1 MSETR
6 HRSEP
11 AHRSAVVDRAL
22 LERRWPLPD
31 PASSKHARGDV
42 VVVGGARKT
51 PGAAILAG
59 IAALRVGTGRITLC
73 VAESVASA
81 TAVAL
86 PECGVVPLEET
97 RSGSISGRGLSAL
110 EGELGSADVALIGP
124 GLDDPK
130 ATASTLRAIAPL
142 LADVPAVHL
151 DAFPLGVLP
160 GQRRV
165 ARALAGRLLLT
176 PNTEEAARLLGAEVD
191 DVEAAAIA
199 VAQRYGAVVSLFN
212 VIAAPDGDAVRIEGE
227 HPGLATAGSGDVL
240 AGATAGLRAR
250 GLDPQG
256 AAAWGAFLHTQ
267 ADSVLVRRLGPA
279 GYLAREIPGEFPA
292 LLTG

>member
-6 HRSEP
+6 HRSET

-59 IAALRVGTGRITLC
+59 IAALRVGAGRITLC

-97 RSGSISGRGLSAL
+97 RGGSISGRGLSAL
-110 EGELGSADVALIGP
+110 EGEPGSADVALIGP

-130 ATASTLRAIAPL
+130 ATAATLRAIAPL

-240 AGATAGLRAR
+240 TGIVAAFLAKGMGAREAAAAASVAQRRAAAAGPER
-250 GLDPQG
+250 GLIASDLIDALPG
-256 AAAWGAFLHTQ
+256 C
-267 ADSVLVRRLGPA
+267 
-279 GYLAREIPGEFPA
+279 LAPS
-292 LLTG
+292 

>member
-1 MSETR
+1 M
-6 HRSEP
+6 
-11 AHRSAVVDRAL
+11 SAVVDRPL
-22 LERRWPLPD
+22 LERRWPLRD
-31 PASSKHARGDV
+31 PAGSKHARGDV

-59 IAALRVGTGRITLC
+59 VSALRVGAGRLTLC
-73 VAESVASA
+73 VAESVAAA

-86 PECGVVPLEET
+86 PECGVVPLAET
-97 RSGSISGRGLSAL
+97 RGGSISGRGLEDL
-110 EGELGSADVALIGP
+110 EGELSSADVALVGP

-130 ATASTLRAIAPL
+130 ATAATLRTIAPL
-142 LADVPAVHL
+142 LAGVPAVHL

-165 ARALAGRLLLT
+165 ARALAGRLLMT

-199 VAQRYGAVVSLFN
+199 LARRYDAVVSLFN

-256 AAAWGAFLHTQ
+256 AAAWGAFLHTE
-267 ADSVLVRRLGPA
+267 ADTVLTRRLGPA